1 MDELFANSI
10 AGLSALLLSSIR
22 FFMVS
27 LFLPFLRK
35 QVLVGLIQTGVVL
48 TLGSLVAPSVLA
60 EMPKPMPITF
70 WLPVV
75 IKEMFI
81 GLLIGFIVGA
91 PFWIIDAIGV
101 IVDQQT
107 GSSQAGV
114 MDPLS
119 GHPTG
124 PSSFFLTYSIS
135 GLMVASGVFLVII
148 GGVFDTY
155 AAWPVLRSLPELPT
169 NFSFL
174 FAQEAGRH
182 FALLGVLILPF
193 MVVLVFIEVVVGF
206 FGKALSALDGHSFA
220 QGLKQLAAQG
230 MLMILLIVIVS
241 RLLEY
246 MSAFPMLKSLQELL
260 RDTGV

>member
-1 MDELFANSI
+1 MDELLAQGLP
-10 AGLSALLLSSIR
+10 GLSAWLLSSIR

-35 QVLVGLIQTGVVL
+35 QVLVGLVQTGVVL
-48 TLGSLVAPSVLA
+48 CLGAMVAPSVWPHL
-60 EMPKPMPITF
+60 PTPMSMTF

-75 IKEMFI
+75 VKEMFI
-81 GLLIGFIVGA
+81 GLLMGFMVGA
-91 PFWIIDAIGV
+91 PFWIIDSLGV
-101 IVDQQT
+101 IIDQQT

-124 PSSFFLTYSIS
+124 PSSFFMTYSIA
-135 GLMVASGVFLVII
+135 GLMVASGIFLVII
-148 GGVFDTY
+148 GAVFDTY
-155 AAWPVLRSLPELPT
+155 VIWPVLASLPTLPPD
-169 NFSFL
+169 FSWL
-174 FAQEAGRH
+174 FAQEFGRQY
-182 FALLGVLILPF
+182 ALLGVLMLPF
-193 MVVLVFIEVVVGF
+193 VVVLVFIEFVVGF

-230 MLMILLIVIVS
+230 LLMVLLVIMLA

-246 MSAFPMLKSLQELL
+246 MAAFPLVKGLRELL
-260 RDTGV
+260 GG